1 MTSFNINEKVKVRLT
16 EHGRA
21 ILEADINPLNYCG
34 QQELLD
40 YAYEKIRPDSDGYNS
55 FQMWQLMSIFGDK
68 MYNGA
73 ENVFESN
80 LIHLDI

>member
-1 MTSFNINEKVKVRLT
+1 MTSFNINEQVKVRLT

-21 ILEADINPLNYCG
+21 ILKAGINPLEYCG
-34 QQELLD
+34 QQDLLD
-40 YAYEKIRPDSDGYNS
+40 YAYEKIRPDSDGYNI

-80 LIHLDI
+80 LIYLDI

>member
-1 MTSFNINEKVKVRLT
+1 MVDFNINEKVRVKLT
-16 EHGRA
+16 PYGSS
-21 ILEADINPLNYCG
+21 IYGNYI
-34 QQELLD
+34 ESID
-40 YAYEKIRPDSDGYNS
+40 YAGQEDLLRIAHEKAKPDSDGYNS

-80 LIHLDI
+80 LIYLDI